1 MDSKS
6 LKIASSVLIV
16 LILSSSVGFPL
27 NFKISIAQAMG
38 TAENVARRIALEGP
52 SNELEGEGVFYCSTP
67 IKLDNGKYEY
77 YLWITNPKNK
87 KIVLSFNEITEA
99 EYHTKAPVSISYW
112 EPQFPENNVE
122 VKGNILSTTDQN
134 IFRVIQLDRE
144 AILNVE
150 QEGGDPIRVQN
161 FGECSKLLAIILY
174 TTNKVAQQVFEDPNY
189 VAAER
194 QLENAIIQTI
204 DNLLLSLST
213 VEFQDSEVKMP
224 KRVVFV
230 GDTGFY
236 KDKDTGTTAFDRV
249 AGLIRDAL
257 KRGVMVIQVGDLIEK
272 HASGGG
278 KLTLHELLS
287 YLRLINDVISLRE
300 KGAIYIDTLG
310 NHELFVYMTGKFG
323 GYENVQKIVVGF
335 ETNGAVISTELIEK
349 LKETNNELVLDAIL
363 KYIEKRPLAVK
374 IGEALIIHNPNP
386 DVLNLLFKYNLI
398 DKPLIPDWLEAVKK
412 EFNINPKDPY
422 ANLKAL
428 YKLSM
433 IYTQRAVDEKGDYRN
448 GLIKALKSY
457 EDEFVNRGIKTIYI
471 GHDIKYP
478 GADGFEVVGQLRVRN
493 VQGEVVEYGIEE
505 AILGKP
511 KLTESNVEI
520 PDKDGNKRSVQ
531 FGDAVKEVSDSSKN
545 LKNELQAVNDIDDR
559 VRVIELPQNANEF
572 AQNTQTES
580 KKVSEAQKG
589 VQEAQQS
596 GALSQE
602 EAKPISDALSKAQ
615 NAISSNDPNSFVLAI
630 DEAKSNVD
638 ILKGDL
644 MADGIGLLER
654 IAILKQLEVQ
664 VQRQTMFSLIKSYLI
679 TCNEVGSCN
688 EEQKKAIGDLI
699 KYNYERKY
707 ITEEEFRTY
716 MGWIGEPVES
726 QINKFEE
733 ESLSEADGQK
743 AANAVTEQI
752 KKEGVPEALNNVG
765 KQSSNIKSSPI
776 AWLKSERAQNFAK
789 RLLNLEGKISE
800 FESKISIKIFK
811 INNKAV
817 KLGGFAITFAVPIIS
832 SLLNDYFGNNV
843 IAQLAISS
851 INLVFAIYLVRFVFQ
866 VAVLIIGVITGT
878 ATAAALASTGIGLVI
893 GLVVG
898 IVVIAVFCFINP
910 NSTICLC
917 NFRNAQY
924 AISQK
929 GIDPSYYKDKLDEK
943 LKPDLT
949 YYLYAIKVSGNG
961 CNGVEYE
968 LEVKSSKSYTYPN
981 KLRIG
986 CTGEKDCAGSMEVE
1000 ASKIANNIDCYEACD
1015 INLKPPFDVLN
1026 PTTWQSVYLGKI
1038 TIDKSPVYPVIIS
1051 KFEKTSDYSCSIEYE
1066 NKLDESLSLKVYIVE
1081 PENSKVIDSK
1091 DFTIPAKGKG
1101 NLNVYYSQAKKKFY
1115 LQIFKSSDK
1124 NMENPIFTPP
1134 LVCG

>member
-27 NFKISIAQAMG
+27 NFKITMAQAMS

-52 SNELEGEGVFYCSTP
+52 SNELEGEGVFYCSDP

-87 KIVLSFNEITEA
+87 KIVLSFNEIMEA
-99 EYHTKAPVSISYW
+99 EFHTKVPLFISYW

-144 AILNVE
+144 AILDVE

-224 KRVVFV
+224 EKVSIV
-230 GDTGFY
+230 GDARFPDLFY
-236 KDKDTGTTAFDRV
+236 KFKDII
-249 AGLIRDAL
+249 LENL
-257 KRGVMVIQVGDLIEK
+257 KNGIPVIQVGDLLEK
-272 HASGGG
+272 HG
-278 KLTLHELLS
+278 KDPKTGEDAPGFLTKDEIKSMLD
-287 YLRLINDVISLRE
+287 LIDKVDSIRISEGR
-300 KGAIYIDTLG
+300 IYIDILG
-310 NHELFVYMTGKFG
+310 NHELMVYFTGRFG
-323 GYENVQKIVVGF
+323 GYEKVNKDYGF
-335 ETNGAVISTELIEK
+335 ETNGAVIGTDLANTEEVK
-349 LKETNNELVLDAIL
+349 RLVSYL
-363 KYIEKRPLAVK
+363 EKRPIAAKVGKTLF
-374 IGEALIIHNPNP
+374 IHNPSKSI
-386 DVLNLLFKYNLI
+386 LHLMFKYNLI
-398 DKPLIPDWLEAVKK
+398 NAPLPHWIAAVMKEYNIKDEAQAVYLLIKMLTERPPGGKEEITKGVIDTVKK
-412 EFNINPKDPY
+412 YESEFK
-422 ANLKAL
+422 
-428 YKLSM
+428 
-433 IYTQRAVDEKGDYRN
+433 E
-448 GLIKALKSY
+448 
-457 EDEFVNRGIKTIYI
+457 RGIEKII
-471 GHDIKYP
+471 VGHDENFP
-478 GADGFEVVGQLRVRN
+478 GKKGFEKVDGIEMRN
-493 VQGEVVEYGIEE
+493 VRRIADTFDYNEV
-505 AILGKP
+505 ILGKP
-511 KLTESNVEI
+511 KITEVNVEI
-520 PDKDGNKRSVQ
+520 PDENGNKKS
-531 FGDAVKEVSDSSKN
+531 FSFKDALKFISDSWSS
-545 LKNELQAVNDIDDR
+545 LKKRFKAW
-559 VRVIELPQNANEF
+559 RVIIDHLIDIMPPKNANDF
-572 AQNTQTES
+572 AQNTQTNS
-580 KKVSEAQKG
+580 KKVSETQKV
-589 VQEAQQS
+589 VQEEQQS

-602 EAKPISDALSKAQ
+602 EAKSTSDALSKAQ
-615 NAISSNDPNSFVLAI
+615 NAINSNDPNSFVSAI
-630 DEAKSNVD
+630 DEAKSNVNIEKGKSMLD
-638 ILKGDL
+638 IIGEFQRILILRQEYVKDRREKMLSAIELYLHACSELGSSCEKLKISIKDL
-644 MADGIGLLER
+644 ITHSYEMGYITKEEYNTYMDWIEKDSS
-654 IAILKQLEVQ
+654 IESKINNFDKQL
-664 VQRQTMFSLIKSYLI
+664 
-679 TCNEVGSCN
+679 
-688 EEQKKAIGDLI
+688 
-699 KYNYERKY
+699 
-707 ITEEEFRTY
+707 
-716 MGWIGEPVES
+716 
-726 QINKFEE
+726 
-733 ESLSEADGQK
+733 LSEADGKK
-743 AANAVTEQI
+743 AANVVNEQI
-752 KKEGVPEALNNVG
+752 KKGGVPEALNNVE

-789 RLLNLEGKISE
+789 KLLNLEKKISD

-811 INNKAV
+811 INNMLV

-851 INLVFAIYLVRFVFQ
+851 IDLAFAIYLIRFFFH

-878 ATAAALASTGIGLVI
+878 ATVAALASTGIGLVI
-893 GLVVG
+893 GLAVG
-898 IVVIAVFCFINP
+898 IVVIVVFCFLNP

-917 NFRNAQY
+917 NFRDAQY

-929 GIDPSYYKDKLDEK
+929 GKDPSYYKDKLDEK

-1000 ASKIANNIDCYEACD
+1000 ASKIANNIDCYEACN
-1015 INLKPPFDVLN
+1015 INLKPHFDVLN
-1026 PTTWQSVYLGKI
+1026 PATWQSVYLGKI
-1038 TIDKSPVYPVIIS
+1038 TIDKYPAYPVIIS
-1051 KFEKTSDYSCSIEYE
+1051 NFVKIDDYSCSIEYE

-1081 PENSKVIDSK
+1081 PESSKVLDHQS
-1091 DFTIPAKGKG
+1091 FTLPAKGKG
-1101 NLNVYYSQAKKKFY
+1101 NLNVHYIMPKKKFY
-1115 LQIFKSSDK
+1115 IQIFKSSDK
-1124 NMENPIFTPP
+1124 NMENPIYTPT